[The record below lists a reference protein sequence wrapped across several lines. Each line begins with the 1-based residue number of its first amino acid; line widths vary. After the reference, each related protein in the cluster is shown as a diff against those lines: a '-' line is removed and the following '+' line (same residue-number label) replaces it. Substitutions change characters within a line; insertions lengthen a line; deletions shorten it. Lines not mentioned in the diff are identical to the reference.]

1 MVLRELPAGPLRNP
15 PAPISDKL
23 LHSDAPRRPMA
34 LSYPN
39 DCRYADSHEYAR
51 AEGELV
57 RIGITAFAVDQ
68 LGDIVFVELPE
79 PGASLSQGS
88 SFGTVESVKAVE
100 EVIAP
105 ISGVIEARNEAVLAS
120 PEELQNDPYG
130 EGWLLLVRPSDPTQL
145 QGLMDAATY
154 SVKVD
159 GH

>member
-1 MVLRELPAGPLRNP
+1 
-15 PAPISDKL
+15 
-23 LHSDAPRRPMA
+23 MA
-34 LSYPN
+34 LSYPD

-57 RIGITAFAVDQ
+57 RIGISAFAVDQ

-79 PGASLSQGS
+79 LGASLSQGS
-88 SFGTVESVKAVE
+88 SFGSVESVKAVE

-105 ISGVIEARNEAVLAS
+105 ISGAIEARNEAVLAS

-130 EGWLLLVRPSDPTQL
+130 EGWLLLVRPSDPSQL
-145 QGLMDAATY
+145 EGLMDAATY
-154 SVKVD
+154 SAKVD